1 MYPVRKLT
9 DAVFWVG
16 ASDRRL
22 SLFENLFPLPRGV
35 AYNSYLILDE
45 KTALVDTVDASVTQP
60 FLENVLHVLN
70 GRSLDY
76 LVIDHVEPDHCAGVA
91 ELLRRF
97 PAMQLVGS
105 AKAFQLLEQFHA
117 LDLAGRTIAVKEND
131 VLPLGRHTLR
141 FFAAP
146 MVHWPEVMM
155 AYEEEEKLLFSA
167 DAFGS
172 FGALSGNIFQDELRF
187 EAEWLSETRRYYGN
201 IVGKYGPQVQAALKK
216 LSSLELRMICP
227 LHGPIWRSDLDRL
240 LEKYDLWSRYQPE
253 EQSVALFYGSM
264 YGGTEAAVN
273 ALACALADAGVEH
286 IAVHDVS
293 KVHLSELIAEVFRC
307 SHLVLACPTYNN
319 GIYPAMHAFLH
330 DMKALNLQNRTVG
343 LMENGSWAPSAG
355 KQVRAMLDELKN
367 ITVLEPAVTI
377 RSALNAE
384 STSSLEQL
392 RDSLLASLRVQA

>member
-141 FFAAP
+141 FLP
-146 MVHWPEVMM
+146 P
-155 AYEEEEKLLFSA
+155 
-167 DAFGS
+167 
-172 FGALSGNIFQDELRF
+172 
-187 EAEWLSETRRYYGN
+187 
-201 IVGKYGPQVQAALKK
+201 
-216 LSSLELRMICP
+216 
-227 LHGPIWRSDLDRL
+227 
-240 LEKYDLWSRYQPE
+240 LWSTGP
-253 EQSVALFYGSM
+253 
-264 YGGTEAAVN
+264 
-273 ALACALADAGVEH
+273 
-286 IAVHDVS
+286 
-293 KVHLSELIAEVFRC
+293 
-307 SHLVLACPTYNN
+307 
-319 GIYPAMHAFLH
+319 
-330 DMKALNLQNRTVG
+330 
-343 LMENGSWAPSAG
+343 
-355 KQVRAMLDELKN
+355 
-367 ITVLEPAVTI
+367 
-377 RSALNAE
+377 RS
-384 STSSLEQL
+384 
-392 RDSLLASLRVQA
+392 